1 MLIMLPVSLERILDA
16 MMHYKGY
23 FIHYGSTG
31 AVFVTNKRHET
42 ILVCNSVKSAKM
54 RITKLGKEISL

>member
-1 MLIMLPVSLERILDA
+1 

-23 FIHYGSTG
+23 FIHYGGTG
-31 AVFVTNKRHET
+31 VVFVTNKRHET

>member
-1 MLIMLPVSLERILDA
+1 

-54 RITKLGKEISL
+54 RITKLEKGISI